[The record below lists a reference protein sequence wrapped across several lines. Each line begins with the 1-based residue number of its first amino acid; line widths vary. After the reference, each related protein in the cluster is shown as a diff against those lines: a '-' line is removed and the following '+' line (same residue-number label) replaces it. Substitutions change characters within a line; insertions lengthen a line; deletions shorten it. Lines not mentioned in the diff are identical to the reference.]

1 MKTKTLARHV
11 FHPLLASAILLTAGS
26 VFAQIVITTPPP
38 SGICLGNV
46 VVSGL
51 HYPSQTCAQ
60 STPNFLSTLSTSFH
74 FKSKCTLPNQL
85 LGVTNASC
93 QNAPIPG
100 FPTGSV
106 YQGTACCGTVA
117 ATGKLTLKKVLVPP
131 ADPGK
136 FTIAISTSSGTLLG
150 NFLNGSNGATAGPMT
165 VPAGNYV
172 VSETAGSTS
181 PTTLAQYTSVI
192 SGAGCATNGAV
203 TIAAGDNKVC
213 TITNT
218 RIPAS
223 GTLTLKKVL
232 VPPADPGKFTI
243 AISTSSGT
251 LLGNFL
257 NGSNGATAGPMTVP
271 AGNYVVSETAGSTS
285 PTTLAQ
291 YTSVISGAGCATNGA
306 VTIAAGDNKVCTIT
320 NTRIPA
326 SGTGTLTL
334 KKVLVPATDPGKFTL
349 AISTSSGTLL
359 GNFLN
364 GGNGATAGPMPV
376 PAGNYVVSETA
387 GSTSPTTLAQ
397 YTSVISGVG
406 CATNGAVTIA
416 TGDNKV
422 CTITNTRITGTWPN
436 TATVNIYN
444 PMTPFGPQ
452 SVNIAAGGTVTFNNV
467 NSGANWTI
475 TWLSGP
481 VAFPPIPLA
490 NNATGVTV
498 PLTVPGTYT
507 YVISG
512 TPSITVPGQII
523 VH

>member
-1 MKTKTLARHV
+1 MDTRHSTVYLKCKRSKPEKITMKTKTLARHV

-117 ATGKLTLKKVLVPP
+117 ATGK
-131 ADPGK
+131 
-136 FTIAISTSSGTLLG
+136 
-150 NFLNGSNGATAGPMT
+150 
-165 VPAGNYV
+165 
-172 VSETAGSTS
+172 
-181 PTTLAQYTSVI
+181 
-192 SGAGCATNGAV
+192 
-203 TIAAGDNKVC
+203 
-213 TITNT
+213 
-218 RIPAS
+218 
-223 GTLTLKKVL
+223 LTLKKVL